1 MRPGIILKF
10 AWRYFKA
17 KKSTQAINVI
27 SWVSILAITFGTAS
41 LITILSAFNGFESL
55 VKSLYASFY
64 PEIKIGPV
72 KGKVIAITP
81 EQWARICSITD
92 VEYVSKTVEGKS
104 LIQSEGLQAVVQ
116 LKGVDSSYAA
126 VTNFRQSM
134 YRGEYALGNA
144 DQPGLVF
151 GAGIEQALGLMSDRS
166 IQPVAVYLPRKDIK
180 GITNPAQAL
189 SVATAYPQGSFAIQS
204 EFDNKYVITNLQFVK
219 DYMGFSDN
227 EFSSLELKLR
237 SGSNPSQTIQQ
248 LKGILGVG
256 YRIEDRYQQNSA
268 LYSTIRMEKLAI
280 YLIFSLI
287 LLVAAFNM
295 IGSLSM
301 LVLEKKKDIQILK
314 SMGAEDGLIT
324 KIFLAEGVLLAGIG
338 TFSGLL
344 LALLIYFLQTRFKLV
359 PLEGSTFLI
368 DYYPIKLLTSDI
380 LSVVLIVFT
389 IGTIASW
396 MPSFRA
402 SKQSIA
408 LRSS

>member
-1 MRPGIILKF
+1 MRQGIILKF

-64 PEIKIGPV
+64 PEVKIGPL
-72 KGKVIAITP
+72 KGKVITITP
-81 EQWARICSITD
+81 EQWKRISSITD
-92 VEYVSKTVEGKS
+92 VAYISKTAEGKS

-116 LKGVDSSYAA
+116 LKGVDSLYAE
-126 VTNFRQSM
+126 VTNLRESM
-134 YRGEYALGNA
+134 YRGEYTLGNA
-144 DQPGLVF
+144 DHPGLVF
-151 GAGIEQALGLMSDRS
+151 GVGIEQALGLMSDRS

-180 GITNPAQAL
+180 GITDPAQAL
-189 SVATAYPQGSFAIQS
+189 AVAMAYPQGSFAIQS

-219 DYMGFSDN
+219 DYMGYGVD

-237 SGSNPSQTIQQ
+237 SDSDPSQTIQQ
-248 LKGILGVG
+248 IQAILGPG
-256 YRIEDRYQQNSA
+256 YRIEDRYQQNSS

-280 YLIFSLI
+280 YIIFSLI

-301 LVLEKKKDIQILK
+301 LVLEKKKDIQVLK

-338 TFSGLL
+338 TVSGLL
-344 LALLIYFLQTRFKLV
+344 LALLIYFLQTQFKLV

-368 DYYPIKLLTSDI
+368 DYYPIKLLASDI

-389 IGTIASW
+389 IGTLASW

>member
-1 MRPGIILKF
+1 MKPGIILKF

-17 KKSTQAINVI
+17 KKSTQAINII
-27 SWVSILAITFGTAS
+27 SWVSILAITFGTAA

-72 KGKVIAITP
+72 KGKVITITP
-81 EQWARICSITD
+81 EQWKRICAITD
-92 VEYVSKTVEGKS
+92 IAHISKTAEGKS

-116 LKGVDSSYAA
+116 LKGVDSAYAA

-134 YRGEYALGNA
+134 YRGEYALGDA
-144 DQPGLVF
+144 EQPGLVF
-151 GAGIEQALGLMSDRS
+151 GVGIEQALGLMSDRS
-166 IQPVAVYLPRKDIK
+166 IQPVAVYLPKKNMK
-180 GITNPAQAL
+180 GITNPTEAL
-189 SVATAYPQGSFAIQS
+189 SVSMAYPQGSFAIQS
-204 EFDNKYVITNLQFVK
+204 EFDNKYVITDLQFIK
-219 DYMGFSDN
+219 DYMGFGEH
-227 EFSSLELKLR
+227 EFSSLELKLKNDA
-237 SGSNPSQTIQQ
+237 NPVQTIER
-248 LKGILGVG
+248 LKEILGPG
-256 YRIEDRYQQNSA
+256 YRIEDRYQQNSG

-280 YLIFSLI
+280 YVIFSLI
-287 LLVAAFNM
+287 LMVAAFNM

-301 LVLEKKKDIQILK
+301 LVLEKKKDIQVLK

-324 KIFLAEGVLLAGIG
+324 KIFLAEGILLAGVG
-338 TFSGLL
+338 TLSGLL
-344 LALLIYFLQTRFKLV
+344 LAFLIYFLQTQFKLV

-368 DYYPIKLLTSDI
+368 DYYPIKLLASDI

-389 IGTIASW
+389 IGTLASW

>member
-166 IQPVAVYLPRKDIK
+166 IQSVAVYLPRKDIK

>member
-1 MRPGIILKF
+1 MKPGIILKF

-27 SWVSILAITFGTAS
+27 SWVSILAIAFGTAS

-64 PEIKIGPV
+64 PEVRIGPL
-72 KGKVIAITP
+72 KGKVITISP
-81 EQWARICSITD
+81 QQLERIRSITNI
-92 VEYVSKTVEGKS
+92 EFISKTAEGKS
-104 LIQSEGLQAVVQ
+104 LIQSEGLQSVVQ

-134 YRGEYALGNA
+134 YRGEFALGNA

-166 IQPVAVYLPRKDIK
+166 IQPVTVYLPRKDIK

-189 SVATAYPQGSFAIQS
+189 AVAMAYPQGSFAIQS

-219 DYMGFSDN
+219 DYMGYGEN
-227 EFSSLELKLR
+227 EYSSLELKLR
-237 SGSNPSQTIQQ
+237 AGADPFQTIAQ
-248 LKGILGVG
+248 LKALLGPA
-256 YRIEDRYQQNSA
+256 YRIEDRYQQNIA

-280 YLIFSLI
+280 YIIFSLI

-301 LVLEKKKDIQILK
+301 LVLEKKKDIQVLK
-314 SMGAEDGLIT
+314 SMGAEDGLIR
-324 KIFLAEGVLLAGIG
+324 KIFLTEGVLLAGIG
-338 TFSGLL
+338 TISGLL
-344 LALLIYFLQTRFKLV
+344 LALLVYYLQTRYKLV

-368 DYYPIKLLTSDI
+368 DYYPIKLMSSDVI
-380 LSVVLIVFT
+380 SVVMIVFV
-389 IGTIASW
+389 IGTLASW

-402 SKQSIA
+402 SRQSIE